1 MKGRLLLPVALFC
14 GSLLFSIPLVA
25 HHGTNTEYD
34 SEHPMTVVGVVTEFA
49 FVNPHV
55 QIYFDVTDAKGNVVH
70 WGVESA
76 SPGRLVRVGWNRNI
90 IKLGDKLTLT
100 FEPAR
105 SGQPVGG
112 LKKVV
117 LPDGRVLGGSAT
129 APPENGGS
137 NN

>member
-1 MKGRLLLPVALFC
+1 MNSALLALVALAFSLLLSGTLF
-14 GSLLFSIPLVA
+14 A

-34 SEHPMTVVGVVTEFA
+34 SEHPLTVVGVVTEFD

-55 QIYFDVTDAKGNVVH
+55 QIYFDVTDARGKVVH

-76 SPGRLVRVGWNRNI
+76 SPGRLVRAGWNRNI
-90 IKLGDKLTLT
+90 IKPGDKLTLT

-112 LKKVV
+112 LKKVA
-117 LPDGRVLGGSAT
+117 LPDGRVLGGST
-129 APPENGGS
+129 TGPGGG
-137 NN
+137 N